1 MSFDQ
6 VMNAFAP
13 FKSLKQ
19 NLFCL
24 FFEVQ
29 QEEEY
34 ANFREKKKLFCRKY
48 AARGQIFRLFW
59 MNSDKYKL
67 NKFCPPNRR
76 NDLCRFR
83 FSESVQQR
91 EKRRIEA
98 TFGMLCGI
106 CSKFGFCCYLHTSA
120 VLYVGPAPVFP
131 CFIILFIKTIE
142 WWFFIPPSVSTT
154 ENHGNNY

>member
-34 ANFREKKKLFCRKY
+34 ANFREKKNYF
-48 AARGQIFRLFW
+48 AASTPRADKFSDYFEWTQININWTNFAPQTDATTFAVFAFRNQC
-59 MNSDKYKL
+59 NSAKKDGL
-67 NKFCPPNRR
+67 RPP
-76 NDLCRFR
+76 L
-83 FSESVQQR
+83 V
-91 EKRRIEA
+91 
-98 TFGMLCGI
+98 
-106 CSKFGFCCYLHTSA
+106 CC
-120 VLYVGPAPVFP
+120 VVYVAN
-131 CFIILFIKTIE
+131 
-142 WWFFIPPSVSTT
+142 SVSVVIYILQRFCMLFL
-154 ENHGNNY
+154 HQFSRVLLYCL